1 MNTETL
7 TKTGPSL
14 QTPSAS
20 ITTPATRQPIHP
32 HTHQRTHQTTDLYI
46 QVHASNEHSKQKR
59 VPKHETMPV
68 QNWNPTSGSVSVP
81 VQPASDDRLRQ
92 TANFWRRHF
101 STESM
106 SGVESFRALT
116 PAVWVRDDDDLAEW
130 FKESSEV
137 MLDLDRRD
145 IVVRLQNFLL
155 AGRGRSEFPLRP
167 NNLFI
172 TTHVRT
178 VRKLDQPEQ
187 GLQLQRTKGLE
198 RTLVLTGQCNHACA
212 HLQWKHFFQ
221 ATQKYLKNNYTDK
234 SLQ

>member
-1 MNTETL
+1 MKILAHFLRFQYQLEYCISPLSNIYRTISKFNTISVF
-7 TKTGPSL
+7 KRNR
-14 QTPSAS
+14 AS

-116 PAVWVRDDDDLAEW
+116 PAV
-130 FKESSEV
+130 
-137 MLDLDRRD
+137 
-145 IVVRLQNFLL
+145 
-155 AGRGRSEFPLRP
+155 
-167 NNLFI
+167 
-172 TTHVRT
+172 
-178 VRKLDQPEQ
+178 
-187 GLQLQRTKGLE
+187 
-198 RTLVLTGQCNHACA
+198 
-212 HLQWKHFFQ
+212 
-221 ATQKYLKNNYTDK
+221 
-234 SLQ
+234 